1 MIRVEFLGPIQK
13 DAMELEITNL
23 TQLAAILQADEELQE
38 WLTNS
43 AVAVNDTLVSSLE
56 GELQDGDKV
65 SLLPPVCGG
74 WVMLSLHDNALD
86 VPTILADWYKE
97 EATSNYGA
105 YIPFVGTVRSE
116 DSIDGLSFDIYE
128 PILESWFA
136 SWQKKAQLK
145 GAIIKMAH
153 SRGDVLLHESS
164 YIAAVFSP
172 KRRVALEFID
182 EFVEDFKA
190 SAPIW
195 KYDLKEGKRVYALD
209 RSTAIKGSGLLA

>member
-1 MIRVEFLGPIQK
+1 
-13 DAMELEITNL
+13 
-23 TQLAAILQADEELQE
+23 
-38 WLTNS
+38 
-43 AVAVNDTLVSSLE
+43 
-56 GELQDGDKV
+56 
-65 SLLPPVCGG
+65 
-74 WVMLSLHDNALD
+74 MLSLYNGALD
-86 VPTILADWYKE
+86 VPAILADWYKE
-97 EATSNYGA
+97 EEQSNYGA

-116 DSIDGLSFDIYE
+116 DGIEGLSFDIYE

-136 SWQKKAQLK
+136 SWQKKAQER

-195 KYDLKEGKRVYALD
+195 KYDLKEGKRVYALN